1 VASIGLDHTEYLG
14 PTLESIAREK
24 AGIFKAG
31 VPAVIGEPSPEV
43 AGWLAASAREAGASA
58 IRVVGEET
66 RTEDVVIDSTGTAFT
81 LHALGASVRLHTT
94 LVGQHQATN
103 FAFTLLLLDAAG
115 VPVATT
121 PEDAGAA
128 ADSIRLPGRFQRVG
142 RWIFDVAHNADGA
155 RTLAA
160 TLATVP
166 GHDGAVTVLLCVLA
180 DKDWREMMVALMP
193 IAARFILTD
202 SPTAPASRRWAL
214 DEVATFASSLDT
226 EIVVE
231 PDFDA
236 ALARAQSFDGRT
248 LVTGSFH
255 TVGDAM
261 ARLQVSPL
269 TG

>member
-1 VASIGLDHTEYLG
+1 
-14 PTLESIAREK
+14 
-24 AGIFKAG
+24 
-31 VPAVIGEPSPEV
+31 
-43 AGWLAASAREAGASA
+43 
-58 IRVVGEET
+58 
-66 RTEDVVIDSTGTAFT
+66 
-81 LHALGASVRLHTT
+81 
-94 LVGQHQATN
+94 
-103 FAFTLLLLDAAG
+103 
-115 VPVATT
+115 
-121 PEDAGAA
+121 
-128 ADSIRLPGRFQRVG
+128 
-142 RWIFDVAHNADGA
+142 
-155 RTLAA
+155 
-160 TLATVP
+160 
-166 GHDGAVTVLLCVLA
+166 
-180 DKDWREMMVALMP
+180 MP

-269 TG
+269 SG